1 MSDMGIPGPN
11 APTGWAKGPAKRDL
25 IPPHGGKLI
34 SLWTTEEEAQE
45 IAREARSF
53 PAVHLDRRQLSDLEL
68 LASGAYSPLEGFLCR
83 DDFEAVLHLS
93 RLASGSVWT
102 IPITLAVDGE
112 TASKLSPGHPVAL
125 HDDGGDLLG
134 ILHLSDKFLYDKEE
148 YARRVFQTASASHPG
163 VKRIY
168 EQGEWI
174 LGGPVK
180 VLRRPPTVE
189 FPLYHLDPAHTRE
202 IIRDRG
208 WRSVVGFQTRNPIHR
223 AHEFMLK
230 SALEIFDA
238 LLIQPLVGETRPSD
252 IPAKVRL
259 RCYEVLIDGYYP
271 KDRTLLTV
279 LPAVMRFAG
288 PREAVF
294 HALIRKNYGCTHFIV
309 GRDHAGVGGYYGP
322 YDAQRI
328 FDQFDSGEIGIAPL
342 CFENTFYC
350 TVCQSMASYKT
361 CPHPAERHISLS
373 GTRVREMLAQREAP
387 PAEFTRPE
395 VARVLLEGLE

>member
-1 MSDMGIPGPN
+1 
-11 APTGWAKGPAKRDL
+11 
-25 IPPHGGKLI
+25 
-34 SLWTTEEEAQE
+34 
-45 IAREARSF
+45 
-53 PAVHLDRRQLSDLEL
+53 
-68 LASGAYSPLEGFLCR
+68 
-83 DDFEAVLHLS
+83 
-93 RLASGSVWT
+93 
-102 IPITLAVDGE
+102 
-112 TASKLSPGHPVAL
+112 
-125 HDDGGDLLG
+125 
-134 ILHLSDKFLYDKEE
+134 
-148 YARRVFQTASASHPG
+148 
-163 VKRIY
+163 
-168 EQGEWI
+168 
-174 LGGPVK
+174 
-180 VLRRPPTVE
+180 
-189 FPLYHLDPAHTRE
+189 
-202 IIRDRG
+202 
-208 WRSVVGFQTRNPIHR
+208 
-223 AHEFMLK
+223 MLK